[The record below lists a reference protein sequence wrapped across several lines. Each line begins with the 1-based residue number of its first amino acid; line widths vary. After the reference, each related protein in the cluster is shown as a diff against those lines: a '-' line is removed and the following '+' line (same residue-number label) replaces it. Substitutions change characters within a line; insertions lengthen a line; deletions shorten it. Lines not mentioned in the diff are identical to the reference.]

1 MNELHCPVDIHKW
14 GSKEIIPCGNYQMIN
29 PVSLKQIKQINHD
42 IRNGFKPKKNIYSK
56 RQQETTMVMRKFIIP
71 VLI

>member
-14 GSKEIIPCGNYQMIN
+14 GSKEIIPCWNYQMIDT
-29 PVSLKQIKQINHD
+29 VSLKQIKQINHD
-42 IRNGFKPKKNIYSK
+42 IRNGFKQK
-56 RQQETTMVMRKFIIP
+56 RIAKTTGNYHVVMWKFIIP